1 MPPPRTSAR
10 VRVEAVPRR
19 RLRRSVVIPRWTTA
33 RAVSSGA
40 DFRLRLVEPTWL
52 PSKDKIGS
60 VASSERTP
68 VLGVAALREQSWRLG
83 RLKRS

>member
-40 DFRLRLVEPTWL
+40 DFRLRVAEPTWS

-60 VASSERTP
+60 VASSERIP
-68 VLGVAALREQSWRLG
+68 VLGEVALREQSLSFG
-83 RLKRS
+83 ILKWS